1 MSYDFCVKISAAHK
15 HKTGNVMAIALGV
28 AFALCASVQIS
39 TEAAPSSN
47 TTADYK
53 SSKRISKGVIG
64 PPKMRPPVVNPTKPD
79 YKTFNNP
86 EGTFRRARQIRHIYQ
101 T

>member
-39 TEAAPSSN
+39 TEAAPSPN

-53 SSKRISKGVIG
+53 SLKRISKGVIG
-64 PPKMRPPVVNPTKPD
+64 PPKMRPPVVNSTKPD
-79 YKTFNNP
+79 YKIFNNP
-86 EGTFRRARQIRHIYQ
+86 EGAFWRARRIGHIYQ